1 MQNAWSFSETC
12 VGAASGRTVKGGH
25 ATRSRLFHSVS
36 EGLAIAILVGSAIA
50 APVIT
55 GVRPAE
61 PEPTADQL
69 APGLAVQYTY
79 AIMNHIDE
87 MKGRRFESG
96 PPIAH
101 LDWRMGSG
109 IVLTSKAREGVG
121 ARITGF
127 IRFEKAGVY
136 GFDVTTNDG
145 VRLEIGGQLIH
156 EIPGVGSDTTSDRTD
171 VRIDRSGWYPIQI
184 MYFQKRYTATLVVR
198 WIGPGE
204 TGELTPVPPSALA
217 HRKG

>member
-1 MQNAWSFSETC
+1 M
-12 VGAASGRTVKGGH
+12 VP
-25 ATRSRLFHSVS
+25 RLFHSAGWVLAVATLF
-36 EGLAIAILVGSAIA
+36 GLANA
-50 APVIT
+50 APAIT

-61 PEPTADQL
+61 PQPTADEL

-79 AIMNHIDE
+79 AIMNYLAE
-87 MKGRRFESG
+87 MKGRKFESG
-96 PPIAH
+96 PPILH

-121 ARITGF
+121 AIVTGF
-127 IRFEKAGVY
+127 IHFEKPGAY
-136 GFDVTTNDG
+136 GFDVTSNDG

-156 EIPGVGSDTTSDRTD
+156 EDPGVHSDTTSDRID
-171 VRIDRSGWYPIQI
+171 VRIDQPGWYPIQI

-204 TGELTPVPPSALA
+204 TGKLTPVPPSVLA
-217 HRKG
+217 HRKS

>member
-1 MQNAWSFSETC
+1 MFP
-12 VGAASGRTVKGGH
+12 
-25 ATRSRLFHSVS
+25 RLFHGAAGSVL
-36 EGLAIAILVGSAIA
+36 GVMILLGTAMAGST
-50 APVIT
+50 IT

-61 PEPTADQL
+61 PQPTGAQL

-79 AIMNHIDE
+79 AIMNYIGE
-87 MKGRRFESG
+87 MKGRKFESG
-96 PPIAH
+96 PPITH

-127 IRFEKAGVY
+127 IRFEKPGVY

-145 VRLEIGGQLIH
+145 VRLEIGGQIIH
-156 EIPGVGSDTTSDRTD
+156 EIPGVGSDTTSDRID
-171 VRIDRSGWYPIQI
+171 VRIDRLGWDPIQI

-204 TGELTPVPPSALA
+204 TGELTPVPASALA
-217 HRKG
+217 HLKS

>member
-1 MQNAWSFSETC
+1 M
-12 VGAASGRTVKGGH
+12 
-25 ATRSRLFHSVS
+25 RSRLLDSVS
-36 EGLAIAILVGSAIA
+36 AGLVIAILVRSAIA
-50 APVIT
+50 APMIT

-79 AIMNHIDE
+79 AIMNHLDE
-87 MKGRRFESG
+87 MKGRKFETG
-96 PPIAH
+96 PPITH

-121 ARITGF
+121 ARISGY
-127 IRFEKAGVY
+127 IRFERPGVY

-156 EIPGVGSDTTSDRTD
+156 EDPGVHPDTTSDRID
-171 VRIDRSGWYPIQI
+171 VRIDQPGWYPIQI

-198 WIGPGE
+198 WIAPGE
-204 TGELTPVPPSALA
+204 TGKLAPVPPS
-217 HRKG
+217 